1 MKKLY
6 LICDGYTDEALSAFL
21 AGWGGKNASVIPLH
35 ADLEGFQCPQL
46 EQEAPVIF
54 APGRPDAVSTPELLD
69 AVMQHTIDGGSL
81 LMLGGGMTSRSTHE
95 WALLASARFLRKQPY
110 GEISVEKASA
120 PLTEGF
126 DAEQL
131 WDEAM
136 FFERSVFDNSEPLV
150 SMTLGAQR
158 YPVIWTRPWYLG
170 RVYCVGSML
179 GSKALEA
186 YAPVLRNILD
196 AMTGEE

>member
-6 LICDGYTDEALSAFL
+6 LICDGYTDEALPAFL
-21 AGWGGKNASVIPLH
+21 KSWGEEKASVIPLR
-35 ADLEGFQCPQL
+35 ADLEGFQCPEL
-46 EQEAPVIF
+46 EPETPVVF
-54 APGRPDAVSTPELLD
+54 APGRPDAVSAPELLN
-69 AVMQHTIDGGSL
+69 AVVQHTIDGGSL
-81 LMLGGGMTSRSTHE
+81 LMLAGGMMSRSTHE

-110 GEISVEKASA
+110 GEISVEKTTA
-120 PLTEGF
+120 PLTDGF

-131 WDEAM
+131 WDEAI

-179 GSKALEA
+179 GCKALEA

-196 AMTGEE
+196 AMAGEE